1 MLLRWGEVN
10 ANANILIRLPTAY
23 RQSTLSWPGC
33 KCGWCSDLENL
44 SSCFSS
50 IDFVFGD
57 DKMVSL
63 AAENYLFRVGTHS
76 LSLHFGTKCFSTTR
90 DARAT
95 SSTWV
100 GEKEQPLQCAIQ
112 AWNCTLFHLD
122 FHPCGSS
129 QLPVVALATATCT
142 VLQCILDG
150 GFQAAHQSIVLE
162 QRHGV
167 THLRGAATQH
177 NTLQFCKASFP
188 SINATQCNGSPS
200 CRFEPSLLYGV
211 CVCACVCV
219 LVLQC
224 YHAVEYAPA
233 LANWCSS

>member
-1 MLLRWGEVN
+1 MQISKIN
-10 ANANILIRLPTAY
+10 ATQVGGGKRQREHTNKTAN
-23 RQSTLSWPGC
+23 SLS
-33 KCGWCSDLENL
+33 SNDLENL

-63 AAENYLFRVGTHS
+63 AAENYLFR
-76 LSLHFGTKCFSTTR
+76 
-90 DARAT
+90 
-95 SSTWV
+95 
-100 GEKEQPLQCAIQ
+100 
-112 AWNCTLFHLD
+112 
-122 FHPCGSS
+122 
-129 QLPVVALATATCT
+129 
-142 VLQCILDG
+142 
-150 GFQAAHQSIVLE
+150 AAHQSIVLE

-233 LANWCSS
+233 LAN

>member
-1 MLLRWGEVN
+1 MDEEGGTVILGAILPSYGMVFTRSNPSRRDLEIVGQFVRGVKDLEEIDGPD
-10 ANANILIRLPTAY
+10 ANFKD
-23 RQSTLSWPGC
+23 
-33 KCGWCSDLENL
+33 KCYSGGGSDLENL

-63 AAENYLFRVGTHS
+63 AAENYLFR
-76 LSLHFGTKCFSTTR
+76 
-90 DARAT
+90 
-95 SSTWV
+95 
-100 GEKEQPLQCAIQ
+100 
-112 AWNCTLFHLD
+112 
-122 FHPCGSS
+122 
-129 QLPVVALATATCT
+129 LPVVALATATCT

-233 LANWCSS
+233 LAN